1 MKEILTR
8 HYQRNKLE
16 NKKMPDL
23 ILVDGG
29 LNQIIAAKES
39 LDAIDVNIP
48 IFGLYKNEKHQT
60 SGVMD
65 INGNTYSFE
74 NKSIFFLLTR
84 MQDEVHRFA
93 ITFHKDLR
101 KKKMTESILE
111 NIPGLGK
118 KRIEILNKA
127 YSDINALKEATLE
140 ELQQFLPLNVAIN
153 VYEKLHK

>member
-1 MKEILTR
+1 
-8 HYQRNKLE
+8 
-16 NKKMPDL
+16 
-23 ILVDGG
+23 
-29 LNQIIAAKES
+29 
-39 LDAIDVNIP
+39 
-48 IFGLYKNEKHQT
+48 
-60 SGVMD
+60 
-65 INGNTYSFE
+65 
-74 NKSIFFLLTR
+74 

-127 YSDINALKEATLE
+127 YSDINTLKEASLE